1 MSKLH
6 DKFVK
11 NLLNNPKK
19 KFVYELSRK
28 FSSKQL
34 LKKIKT
40 QKDFFKKT

>member
-34 LKKIKT
+34 LKKIK
-40 QKDFFKKT
+40 QKGFF